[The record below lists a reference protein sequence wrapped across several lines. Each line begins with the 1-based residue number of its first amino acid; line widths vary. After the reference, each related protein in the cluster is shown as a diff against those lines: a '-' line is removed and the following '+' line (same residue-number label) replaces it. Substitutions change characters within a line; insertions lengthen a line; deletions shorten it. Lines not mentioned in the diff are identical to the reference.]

1 MIALAPLPP
10 KRSFDK
16 SKFEILS
23 YTSEKN
29 AYGAELAE
37 MLGLTTATVSHHT
50 SELHIAGLLN
60 IEKQGNKIYYSK
72 NQQTID
78 NLSSPFRFVVP

>member
-1 MIALAPLPP
+1 MKKYDNKFLMALKWL
-10 KRSFDK
+10 
-16 SKFEILS
+16 

-60 IEKQGNKIYYSK
+60 VEKQGNKIYYSK
-72 NQQTID
+72 NQKTID
-78 NLSSPFRFVVP
+78 NLLEYMQKRL

>member
-1 MIALAPLPP
+1 MALKWL
-10 KRSFDK
+10 
-16 SKFEILS
+16 

-50 SELHIAGLLN
+50 SEPHIAGLLN
-60 IEKQGNKIYYSK
+60 GEKQGNKIYYSK
-72 NQQTID
+72 NQKTID
-78 NLSSPFRFVVP
+78 NLLEYMQKRL